1 MLQQMEMHSS
11 DEFTQAFDYASGCTM
26 ERFQNPLW
34 PITERFIGAKFRK
47 ALSIVRRFGNDIV
60 AKAVADR
67 KVERD
72 QEEHYIQPDESRL
85 DQISGSL
92 IRSLLESVDNEDI
105 VADAALNYL
114 SAGTY

>member
-1 MLQQMEMHSS
+1 MTDGRQMEMHS
-11 DEFTQAFDYASGCTM
+11 DDAFTQAFDYASGCTM

-34 PITERFIGAKFRK
+34 PLTERLGAAKFQK
-47 ALSIVRRFGNDIV
+47 ALSTVKEFGQTIV

-67 KVERD
+67 KAEMLRGGPSSD
-72 QEEHYIQPDESRL
+72 DAQL

-92 IRSLLESVDNEDI
+92 IRSLLDSVGDEKI

-114 SAGTY
+114 SA